1 MSQLRS
7 YKMAMETILSDLS
20 VSMTEFKKNPNEALR
35 ESGGRAVAVLS
46 HNKPAFYMVP
56 PGCYEAM
63 LEEINDLRL
72 VRVAKER
79 LKQKDRAIE
88 VTLDDL

>member
-1 MSQLRS
+1 
-7 YKMAMETILSDLS
+7 MAMETILSDLS

-35 ESGGRAVAVLS
+35 ESGGQTVAVLS

-56 PGCYEAM
+56 PDRYEAM
-63 LEEINDLRL
+63 LDAIDDLHL
-72 VRVAKER
+72 VRVVKER
-79 LKQKDRAIE
+79 LKQKDRAIA

>member
-1 MSQLRS
+1 
-7 YKMAMETILSDLS
+7 MAMETILSDLS
-20 VSMTEFKKNPNEALR
+20 VSMTEFKKNPNEAIR
-35 ESGGRAVAVLS
+35 GSGGRTVAVLS

-56 PGCYEAM
+56 PERYEAM
-63 LEEINDLRL
+63 LEEIDDLHL

-88 VTLDDL
+88 VKLDDL

>member
-1 MSQLRS
+1 
-7 YKMAMETILSDLS
+7 MAMETILSDLS

-35 ESGGRAVAVLS
+35 ESGGQAVAILS

-56 PGCYEAM
+56 PERYEAM
-63 LEEINDLRL
+63 LDEIDNLHL
-72 VRVAKER
+72 VRVARER

-88 VTLDDL
+88 VKLDDL

>member
-1 MSQLRS
+1 
-7 YKMAMETILSDLS
+7 MAMETILSDLS

-56 PGCYEAM
+56 PERYEAM
-63 LEEINDLRL
+63 LEE
-72 VRVAKER
+72 
-79 LKQKDRAIE
+79 
-88 VTLDDL
+88 LDDLALVRLVKERQSEKSVEVSLDDL

>member
-1 MSQLRS
+1 
-7 YKMAMETILSDLS
+7 MAMEAILADLS

-35 ESGGRAVAVLS
+35 ESGRQTVAVLS

-56 PGCYEAM
+56 PERYEAM
-63 LEEINDLRL
+63 LEEIDDLHL

-79 LKQKDRAIE
+79 LKQKGRAIE

>member
-1 MSQLRS
+1 
-7 YKMAMETILSDLS
+7 MAMETILSGLS

-35 ESGGRAVAVLS
+35 ESGGQAVAVLS

-56 PGCYEAM
+56 PSRYEAM
-63 LEEINDLRL
+63 LEELNDLRL

-79 LKQKDRAIE
+79 IKQKGRAIE
-88 VTLDDL
+88 VSLDDL

>member
-7 YKMAMETILSDLS
+7 YEMAMETILSDLS
-20 VSMTEFKKNPNEALR
+20 VSMTEFKKNPNVALR
-35 ESGGRAVAVLS
+35 ESGGQAVAVLS

-56 PGCYEAM
+56 PDRYEAM
-63 LEEINDLRL
+63 LEEIDDLQLVRL
-72 VRVAKER
+72 VKER

-88 VTLDDL
+88 VTLDEL

>member
-1 MSQLRS
+1 
-7 YKMAMETILSDLS
+7 MAMETILSDLS

-35 ESGGRAVAVLS
+35 ESGGQAVAVLS

-56 PGCYEAM
+56 PDRYEAM
-63 LEEINDLRL
+63 LEEIDDLRL
-72 VRVAKER
+72 VRVVKER
-79 LKQKDRAIE
+79 LKQKDRAIV

>member
-1 MSQLRS
+1 
-7 YKMAMETILSDLS
+7 MAMETILSDLS

-56 PGCYEAM
+56 PERYEAM
-63 LEEINDLRL
+63 LEELDDVALVRL
-72 VRVAKER
+72 VKER
-79 LKQKDRAIE
+79 QSEKSVE
-88 VTLDDL
+88 VSLDDL

>member
-1 MSQLRS
+1 
-7 YKMAMETILSDLS
+7 MAMETILSGLS

-35 ESGGRAVAVLS
+35 ESGGQAVAVLS

-56 PGCYEAM
+56 PNRYEAM
-63 LEEINDLRL
+63 LEELNDLRL

-79 LKQKDRAIE
+79 IKQKGRAIE
-88 VTLDDL
+88 VSLDDL

>member
-1 MSQLRS
+1 
-7 YKMAMETILSDLS
+7 
-20 VSMTEFKKNPNEALR
+20 
-35 ESGGRAVAVLS
+35 
-46 HNKPAFYMVP
+46 MVP
-56 PGCYEAM
+56 PDRYEAM

-72 VRVAKER
+72 VHVAKER